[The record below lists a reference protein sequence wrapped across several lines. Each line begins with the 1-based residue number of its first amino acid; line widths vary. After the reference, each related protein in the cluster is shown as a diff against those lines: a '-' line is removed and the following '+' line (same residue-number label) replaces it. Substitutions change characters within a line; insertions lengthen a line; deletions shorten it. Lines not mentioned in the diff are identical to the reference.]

1 MFDGGSQ
8 RMNNNL
14 IVYVLALVG
23 CLAIPLGGQGLSTG
37 DRQYL
42 NKTEAP
48 VPDECQ
54 IFESAVLATARTFE
68 GVLHSRAGGPAAAL
82 SILDDNDVLDPIR
95 RYLRALTALRDCRRA
110 LYDRIPSPG
119 IREMI
124 VIPRCELPDG
134 GTIDVAPGLQL
145 SFGAMATE
153 RITATY
159 PVMRTETWDVQLT
172 SDGGTSAYGHMVTGI
187 GVCELSSTGHIGL
200 LSEGRLI
207 ATYSSGMWEIKNVA
221 CRLGKYA
228 GSGRTFQ
235 FQGSRAELRG
245 ATEFGHDAGVLIL
258 DTPTGALKGS
268 PPYWEGYQLA
278 KRKVRIGDPSKGFA
292 VKLAVDLDPAA
303 HRVNFR
309 WDNGNDIVLD
319 WQRGAVVSSNFLP
332 STYYSSEC
340 ETKVVCRNGAARC
353 AYDRERF
360 VPALEALPPGAQAR
374 LEQ

>member
-1 MFDGGSQ
+1 
-8 RMNNNL
+8 MNNHL
-14 IVYVLALVG
+14 IVCVLALLG
-23 CLAIPLGGQGLSTG
+23 CLAVPLGGQGLSTG
-37 DRQYL
+37 DSQYL
-42 NKTEAP
+42 NETEAAA
-48 VPDECQ
+48 PDECQ
-54 IFESAVLATARTFE
+54 IFERAVLTTVRMYQGALIARA
-68 GVLHSRAGGPAAAL
+68 SGPATVL
-82 SILDDNDVLDPIR
+82 SILDDNDVLNPIR
-95 RYLRALTALRDCRRA
+95 TYLRALTALRDCRRA
-110 LYDRIPSPG
+110 LYDRIPNPG
-119 IREMI
+119 IRKMI

-134 GTIDVAPGLQL
+134 GTIDLAPGLQL

-159 PVMRTETWDVQLT
+159 PVMRTETWDLQLT
-172 SDGGTSAYGHMVTGI
+172 SDGGTNAYGHMVTGI
-187 GVCELSSTGHIGL
+187 GVCELSSTGHISL

-235 FQGSRAELRG
+235 FQGSRAEVRG
-245 ATEFGHDAGVLIL
+245 ATEFGHDAGLLIL
-258 DTPTGALKGS
+258 DSPTGALKGS

-278 KRKVRIGDPSKGFA
+278 KRKVRIGDPLTGFA
-292 VKLAVDLDPAA
+292 LKLAVDLDPVA
-303 HRVNFR
+303 HRLNFR

-319 WQRGAVVSSNFLP
+319 WQRGAMVSSNFLP

-340 ETKVVCRNGAARC
+340 ETKVVCRNGAASC

-360 VPALEALPPGAQAR
+360 VPALEPLPPGAQAR